1 MSIRIQIKIILSV
14 LVPAAP
20 PRHFQVKV
28 LSSTSL
34 EIQWGTVPEHARNGI
49 IIAYEIAILDELK
62 NCSEYVNQ
70 SASVYHY
77 YVKNGLRTYHPY
89 SVKIAAMTS
98 VGRGVW
104 SPWAWKRTSEDG

>member
-1 MSIRIQIKIILSV
+1 M
-14 LVPAAP
+14 PD
-20 PRHFQVKV
+20 
-28 LSSTSL
+28 
-34 EIQWGTVPEHARNGI
+34 HARNGI

-77 YVKNGLRTYHPY
+77 VKNGLRIYHPY

-104 SPWAWKRTSEDG
+104 SPWARKRTSGDG

>member
-1 MSIRIQIKIILSV
+1 
-14 LVPAAP
+14 
-20 PRHFQVKV
+20 VKV

-34 EIQWGTVPEHARNGI
+34 EIQWGTVPDHARNGI

-77 YVKNGLRTYHPY
+77 VKNGLRTYHPY

-104 SPWAWKRTSEDG
+104 SPWARKRTSEDG